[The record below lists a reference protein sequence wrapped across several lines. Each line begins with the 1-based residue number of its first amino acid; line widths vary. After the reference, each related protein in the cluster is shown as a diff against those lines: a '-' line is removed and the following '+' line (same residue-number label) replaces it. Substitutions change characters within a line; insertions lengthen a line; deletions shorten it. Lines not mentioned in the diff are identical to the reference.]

1 MPAPSEPTIQP
12 GAPADSEIPPG
23 QAAPTVTEG
32 GRLQPALAVLAPLL
46 FLAVALAALRPGLF
60 TGHDTIVGTTGDPSF
75 SIWALQWMPFAL
87 SHHLNPLFTDYLH
100 YPTGA
105 NMMWNGS
112 ILFPALVL
120 MPVTVLAGPIVSY
133 NVLTLLSMWLSGWC
147 AFLAIRR
154 FSRRWVAAAVGG
166 LLYEFSPFMAS
177 QIIVH
182 SQLFPAMF
190 PPLLLIFADEILV
203 RQRRRPWLIG
213 GLLGVATA
221 AQLLT
226 GTELLAISALLS
238 IPALITLAIIFR
250 AQLRERLGYAL
261 RAAEAAL
268 VAFAVL
274 AGYPIYFLLLGPQR
288 IYGTIQGDVY
298 MARPQAFVIP
308 SKLQFL
314 GGPSAISDSSVY
326 IGIPLLVLLIAVT
339 VWMRRRPAVVAAAV
353 TVACTMV
360 LALGDFLTIGA
371 TSTDI
376 RLPWRIATKLPVL
389 SNVLPVRLMVVAYLA
404 LAVIVAIFLDRV
416 LEAPRWKRVGG
427 LAVVAVALI
436 PLIPTLPI
444 ESSQLDVPAFFTDGQ
459 AQRLP
464 QTGSVLMTPYGVYV
478 PDYPPE
484 LWEAVSDM
492 AFKTQLGIVYTPGPG
507 GNMVGPEMDPL
518 GKELNTLGK
527 PGQKAPAVLS
537 PSVRTTYLSDLRA
550 QGVTT
555 VIVGPA
561 LGSAQEAQLMTEV
574 LGRSGISTGGVV
586 VWYGVP
592 AVDG

>member
-1 MPAPSEPTIQP
+1 MSAAPATSHAATTRAGWWRRPAP
-12 GAPADSEIPPG
+12 PASG
-23 QAAPTVTEG
+23 
-32 GRLQPALAVLAPLL
+32 ALALALL
-46 FLAVALAALRPGLF
+46 LALALAAMWPGLF

-75 SIWALQWMPFAL
+75 SIWALQWLPFAI
-87 SHHLNPLFTDYLH
+87 SHHLNPLFTDFLH

-133 NVLTLLSMWLSGWC
+133 NALALLSMWLSGWC

-154 FSRRWVAAAVGG
+154 FSRRWVSAAVGG

-177 QIIVH
+177 QITGH

-190 PPLLLIFADEILV
+190 PPLLVIFAVEILV

-238 IPALITLAIIFR
+238 VPALITLAIIFR

-268 VAFAVL
+268 VVFAVL
-274 AGYPIYFLLLGPQR
+274 AGYPIYYLLIGPQR
-288 IYGTIQGDVY
+288 VYGTLQGDVY

-308 SKLQFL
+308 SKLQLL
-314 GGPSAISDSSVY
+314 GGPSAIHDSSVY
-326 IGIPLLVLLIAVT
+326 IGIPLLLLLIAVT
-339 VWMRRRPAVVAAAV
+339 IWMRRRPAVVTAAV

-360 LALGDFLTIGA
+360 LALGDFLTIGT

-376 RLPWRIATKLPVL
+376 RLPWRIAIKLPVL
-389 SNVLPVRLMVVAYLA
+389 NNVLPVRLMVVAYLA

-427 LAVVAVALI
+427 LAVAAVALI

-464 QTGSVLMTPYGVYV
+464 QTGSVLMTPYGVYLV
-478 PDYPPE
+478 DYPPE

-507 GNMVGPEMDPL
+507 GSMVGPEMDPL
-518 GKELNTLGK
+518 GKELNAVGDFGK
-527 PGQKAPAVLS
+527 PAPAS
-537 PSVRTTYLSDLRA
+537 IPASLRA
-550 QGVTT
+550 IYLGDMRAHGVTT
-555 VIVGPA
+555 VIVGP
-561 LGSAQEAQLMTEV
+561 SAGAAQVERLMTEL
-574 LGRSGISTGGVV
+574 LGRPGVSTGGVV
-586 VWYGVP
+586 VWYDVP
-592 AVDG
+592 ALEG

>member
-1 MPAPSEPTIQP
+1 MEPTIQP
-12 GAPADSEIPPG
+12 GAPAGSDRPPG
-23 QAAPTVTEG
+23 QAAPTTTEG
-32 GRLQPALAVLAPLL
+32 GRLRPALAVLAPLL
-46 FLAVALAALRPGLF
+46 YLAVALAALRPGLF

-75 SIWALQWMPFAL
+75 SIWALQWLPFAL

-120 MPVTVLAGPIVSY
+120 MPVTVLAGPIVSC
-133 NVLTLLSMWLSGWC
+133 NVLALLSMWLSGWC
-147 AFLAIRR
+147 AFLATRR
-154 FSRRWVAAAVGG
+154 FSQRWVAAAVGG

-177 QIIVH
+177 QITGH

-190 PPLLLIFADEILV
+190 PPLLVIFADEILV

-238 IPALITLAIIFR
+238 IPALIILAIIFR
-250 AQLRERLGYAL
+250 AQLRERIGYAL
-261 RAAEAAL
+261 RAAESAL
-268 VAFAVL
+268 VVFAVL

-288 IYGTIQGDVY
+288 VSGALQGDVY

-308 SKLQFL
+308 SKLQLL

-360 LALGDFLTIGA
+360 LALGDFLAIGSTA
-371 TSTDI
+371 TDI
-376 RLPWRIATKLPVL
+376 RLPWRIAIKLPL
-389 SNVLPVRLMVVAYLA
+389 LNNVLPVRLMVVAYLA
-404 LAVIVAIFLDRV
+404 LGVIVAIFVDRV

-427 LAVVAVALI
+427 LAVAAVALI

-464 QTGSVLMTPYGVYV
+464 QTGSVLMTPYGVYL

-527 PGQKAPAVLS
+527 PGQKAPAALS

-550 QGVTT
+550 HGVTT

>member
-1 MPAPSEPTIQP
+1 MSAAPATSHAATTRAGWWRRPAP
-12 GAPADSEIPPG
+12 PASG
-23 QAAPTVTEG
+23 
-32 GRLQPALAVLAPLL
+32 ALALAL
-46 FLAVALAALRPGLF
+46 FLALALAAMWPGLF

-75 SIWALQWMPFAL
+75 SIWALQWLPFAI
-87 SHHLNPLFTDYLH
+87 SHHLNPLFTDFLH

-133 NVLTLLSMWLSGWC
+133 NALALLSMWLSGWC

-154 FSRRWVAAAVGG
+154 FSRRWVSAAVGG

-177 QIIVH
+177 QITGH

-190 PPLLLIFADEILV
+190 PPLLVIFAVEILV

-238 IPALITLAIIFR
+238 VPALITLAIIFR

-268 VAFAVL
+268 VVFAVL
-274 AGYPIYFLLLGPQR
+274 AGYPIYYLLIGPQR
-288 IYGTIQGDVY
+288 VYGTLQGDVY

-308 SKLQFL
+308 SKLQLL
-314 GGPSAISDSSVY
+314 GGPSAIHDSSVY
-326 IGIPLLVLLIAVT
+326 IGIPLLLLLIAVT
-339 VWMRRRPAVVAAAV
+339 IWMRRRPAVVTAAV

-360 LALGDFLTIGA
+360 LALGDFLTIGT

-376 RLPWRIATKLPVL
+376 RLPWRIAIKLPVL
-389 SNVLPVRLMVVAYLA
+389 NNVLPVRLMVVAYLA

-427 LAVVAVALI
+427 LAVAAVALI

-464 QTGSVLMTPYGVYV
+464 QTGSVLMAPYGVYLV
-478 PDYPPE
+478 DYPPE

-507 GNMVGPEMDPL
+507 GSMVGPEMDPL
-518 GKELNTLGK
+518 GKELNAVGDFGK
-527 PGQKAPAVLS
+527 PAPAS
-537 PSVRTTYLSDLRA
+537 IPASLRA
-550 QGVTT
+550 IYLGDMRAHGVTT
-555 VIVGPA
+555 VIVGP
-561 LGSAQEAQLMTEV
+561 SAGAAQVERLMTEL
-574 LGRSGISTGGVV
+574 LGRPGVSTGGVV
-586 VWYGVP
+586 VWYDVP
-592 AVDG
+592 ALEG

>member
-1 MPAPSEPTIQP
+1 MSAAPATSHAATTRAGWWRRPAP
-12 GAPADSEIPPG
+12 PASG
-23 QAAPTVTEG
+23 
-32 GRLQPALAVLAPLL
+32 ALALALL
-46 FLAVALAALRPGLF
+46 LALALAAMWPGLF

-75 SIWALQWMPFAL
+75 SIWALQWLPFAI
-87 SHHLNPLFTDYLH
+87 SHHLNPLFTDFLH

-133 NVLTLLSMWLSGWC
+133 NALALLSMWLSGWC

-154 FSRRWVAAAVGG
+154 FSRRWVSAAVGG

-177 QIIVH
+177 QITGH

-190 PPLLLIFADEILV
+190 PPLLVIFAVEILV

-238 IPALITLAIIFR
+238 VPALITLAIIFR

-268 VAFAVL
+268 VVFAVL
-274 AGYPIYFLLLGPQR
+274 AGYPIYYLLVGPQR
-288 IYGTIQGDVY
+288 VYGTLQGDVY

-308 SKLQFL
+308 SKLQLL
-314 GGPSAISDSSVY
+314 GGPSAIHDSSVY
-326 IGIPLLVLLIAVT
+326 IGIPLLLLLIAVT
-339 VWMRRRPAVVAAAV
+339 IWMRRRPAVVTAAV

-360 LALGDFLTIGA
+360 LALGDFLTIGT

-376 RLPWRIATKLPVL
+376 RLPWRIAIKLPVL
-389 SNVLPVRLMVVAYLA
+389 NNVLPVRLMVVAYLA

-427 LAVVAVALI
+427 LAVAAVALI

-464 QTGSVLMTPYGVYV
+464 QTGSVLMTPYGVYLV
-478 PDYPPE
+478 DYPPE

-507 GNMVGPEMDPL
+507 GSMVGPEMDPL
-518 GKELNTLGK
+518 GKELNAVGDFGK
-527 PGQKAPAVLS
+527 PAPAS
-537 PSVRTTYLSDLRA
+537 IPASLRA
-550 QGVTT
+550 IYLGDMRAHGVTT
-555 VIVGPA
+555 VIVGP
-561 LGSAQEAQLMTEV
+561 SAGAAQVERLMTEL
-574 LGRSGISTGGVV
+574 LGRPGVSTGGVV
-586 VWYGVP
+586 VWYDVP
-592 AVDG
+592 ALEG

>member
-1 MPAPSEPTIQP
+1 MEPTIQP
-12 GAPADSEIPPG
+12 GAPAGSDRPPG
-23 QAAPTVTEG
+23 QAAPTTTEG
-32 GRLQPALAVLAPLL
+32 GRLRPALAVLAPLL
-46 FLAVALAALRPGLF
+46 FLAVALVALRPGLF
-60 TGHDTIVGTTGDPSF
+60 TGHDTIVGNTGDPSF

-120 MPVTVLAGPIVSY
+120 MPVTVLAGPIVSC
-133 NVLTLLSMWLSGWC
+133 NVLALLSMWLSGWC

-154 FSRRWVAAAVGG
+154 FSRRWVSAAVGG

-177 QIIVH
+177 QITGH

-190 PPLLLIFADEILV
+190 PPLLVIFADEILV

-518 GKELNTLGK
+518 GKELNTLVK

-574 LGRSGISTGGVV
+574 LGRSGIGTGGVV

>member
-1 MPAPSEPTIQP
+1 MEPTIQP
-12 GAPADSEIPPG
+12 GAPAGSDRPPG
-23 QAAPTVTEG
+23 QAAPTTTEG
-32 GRLQPALAVLAPLL
+32 GRLRPALAVLAPLL
-46 FLAVALAALRPGLF
+46 FLAVALVALRPGLF
-60 TGHDTIVGTTGDPSF
+60 TGHDTIVGNTGDPSF

-427 LAVVAVALI
+427 LAVAAVALI

-464 QTGSVLMTPYGVYV
+464 KTGSVLMTPYGVYLA
-478 PDYPPE
+478 DYPPE
-484 LWEAVSDM
+484 LWEALSDM
-492 AFKTQLGIVYTPGPG
+492 AFKSQLGIVYTPGPR
-507 GNMVGPEMDPL
+507 GNMEGPEMDPL
-518 GKELNTLGK
+518 GKELNAIGDFGK
-527 PGQKAPAVLS
+527 PAPTSIAT
-537 PSVRTTYLSDLRA
+537 SVRATYLGDLRA
-550 QGVTT
+550 HAVTT
-555 VIVGPA
+555 VIVGPGA
-561 LGSAQEAQLMTEV
+561 GSAQVARLMTEL
-574 LGRSGISTGGVV
+574 LGRPGESTGGVT

-592 AVDG
+592 AMDG

>member
-1 MPAPSEPTIQP
+1 MSVPPAPGASPPANTIV
-12 GAPADSEIPPG
+12 GARRQRRA
-23 QAAPTVTEG
+23 
-32 GRLQPALAVLAPLL
+32 ALAMRAPVL
-46 FLAVALAALRPGLF
+46 FLALALAAMWPGLF

-75 SIWALQWMPFAL
+75 SIWALQWLPFAI
-87 SHHLNPLFTDYLH
+87 SHHLNPLFTDFLH

-133 NVLTLLSMWLSGWC
+133 NALALLSMWLSGWC

-154 FSRRWVAAAVGG
+154 FSRRWVSAAVGG

-177 QIIVH
+177 QITGH

-190 PPLLLIFADEILV
+190 PPLLVIFAVEILV

-238 IPALITLAIIFR
+238 VPALITLAIIFR

-268 VAFAVL
+268 VVFAVL
-274 AGYPIYFLLLGPQR
+274 AGYPIYYLLVGPQR
-288 IYGTIQGDVY
+288 VYGTLQGDVY

-308 SKLQFL
+308 SKLQLL
-314 GGPSAISDSSVY
+314 GGPSAIHDSSVY
-326 IGIPLLVLLIAVT
+326 IGIPLLLLLIAVT
-339 VWMRRRPAVVAAAV
+339 IWMRRRPAVVTAAV

-360 LALGDFLTIGA
+360 LALGDFLTIGT

-376 RLPWRIATKLPVL
+376 RLPWRIAIKLPVL
-389 SNVLPVRLMVVAYLA
+389 NNVLPVRLMVVAYLA

-427 LAVVAVALI
+427 LAVAAVALI

-464 QTGSVLMTPYGVYV
+464 QTGSVLMTPYGVYLV
-478 PDYPPE
+478 DYPPE

-507 GNMVGPEMDPL
+507 GSMVGPEMDPL
-518 GKELNTLGK
+518 GKELKAVGDFGK
-527 PGQKAPAVLS
+527 PAPAS
-537 PSVRTTYLSDLRA
+537 IPASLRA
-550 QGVTT
+550 IYLGDMRAHGVTT
-555 VIVGPA
+555 VIVGP
-561 LGSAQEAQLMTEV
+561 SAGAAQVERLMTEL
-574 LGRSGISTGGVV
+574 LGRPGVSTGGVV
-586 VWYGVP
+586 VWYDVP
-592 AVDG
+592 ALGR